1 MKSFTTK
8 LSPERQVI
16 FCSYVDH
23 VTAKGAGSYDRT
35 IGYVFS
41 FLCEVEDITKK
52 GYNEYRKRHAAEI
65 IQYKQGNA
73 LQDFMA
79 YCGVQIGSL
88 QKKVKAKALD
98 KRVTLDKKAQE
109 ILNGFAIWIVKEN
122 AYTPNTVKGYL
133 VGAKDFLTYTTTV
146 TTETAQRYKASL
158 EELNRAP
165 RTINQRLNAVDCLA
179 RYLGKQIKIKRL
191 KIPRTL
197 SLENV
202 PTERE
207 VAKLLEY
214 CKEHSEKVY
223 IWIRLLS
230 TTGARVHEFAK
241 FTYEM
246 VAAGHVDLKGK
257 GNKIRR
263 FFFSPK
269 VQEEC
274 AEYAEKHDLSGIIA
288 SNLFGCPCSTRGVA
302 QQLRTMAKKAGVP
315 VEKCHPHAFRHFFAK
330 MYLKRSKTKD
340 VTELADLLG
349 HSGLDTTMI
358 YIKRSQQEQQKSF
371 NKNVDW

>member
-1 MKSFTTK
+1 MSATAPALASLYMKKFTTE
-8 LSPERQVI
+8 LTPERQKI
-16 FCSYVDH
+16 FCSYVEH
-23 VTAKGAGSYDRT
+23 VTAKGAGAFDRT

-41 FLCEVEDITKK
+41 FLCEVE
-52 GYNEYRKRHAAEI
+52 EI
-65 IQYKQGNA
+65 IQYKQGDA
-73 LQDFMA
+73 LQNFMA
-79 YCGVQIGSL
+79 YCGVQIGSIR
-88 QKKVKAKALD
+88 KKVKPKALD

-122 AYTPNTVKGYL
+122 AYTPNTVKGSL

-165 RTINQRLNAVDCLA
+165 RTINQRMNAVDCLA

-230 TTGARVHEFAK
+230 TTGARIHEFLM

-257 GNKIRR
+257 GNKVRR

-269 VQEEC
+269 VQQEC
-274 AEYAEKHDLSGIIA
+274 AEYADKHEKAAMKEAEAAFMEREMKSLNKRFAVEKKRLHA
-288 SNLFGCPCSTRGVA
+288 QYVAERETQYGVA
-302 QQLRTMAKKAGVP
+302 GGR
-315 VEKCHPHAFRHFFAK
+315 
-330 MYLKRSKTKD
+330 
-340 VTELADLLG
+340 
-349 HSGLDTTMI
+349 
-358 YIKRSQQEQQKSF
+358 
-371 NKNVDW
+371 

>member
-8 LSPERQVI
+8 LSPERQII

-269 VQEEC
+269 VQKSVPNMRKSMTSAALLHPTGLAVHALREVLPSSC
-274 AEYAEKHDLSGIIA
+274 APWQRKLVSLLRNAIPMPSVTSSPRCISSGA
-288 SNLFGCPCSTRGVA
+288 RP
-302 QQLRTMAKKAGVP
+302 RT
-315 VEKCHPHAFRHFFAK
+315 
-330 MYLKRSKTKD
+330 
-340 VTELADLLG
+340 
-349 HSGLDTTMI
+349 
-358 YIKRSQQEQQKSF
+358 
-371 NKNVDW
+371 